1 MEFKDILAQFMATPT
16 QDVDWDLYYED
27 SGITD
32 EQIAQLRAAF
42 ETKLATQGAVNAK
55 QTITAQ

>member
-1 MEFKDILAQFMATPT
+1 MEFKDIFNQFLATPS

-32 EQIAQLRAAF
+32 DQIAQLTAAF
-42 ETKLATQGAVNAK
+42 NTRLAVQNGATDAP
-55 QTITAQ
+55 

>member
-16 QDVDWDLYYED
+16 QDIDWDLYYED

-32 EQIAQLRAAF
+32 DQIAQLRTAF
-42 ETKLATQGAVNAK
+42 EIRLATQGDINVK
-55 QTITAQ
+55 